1 MTTVPTPPADAAG
14 ASPGASGRVGPAA
27 TPPPADRR
35 RIIFLDVDG
44 TLLEHGSH
52 VSPSTGPAIRAV
64 REAGHL
70 VYLSTGRSASDIHPD
85 VAEIGFDGAV
95 TNSGALVVSG
105 EEVVVDRPLS
115 PAATDRMLTALRSRG
130 IRYFLQTRDA
140 VYASDDMAELMR
152 DYAAALEAREAAG
165 RQVRP
170 EDSLVGL
177 AQRTFPGVEE
187 ADLTRIDKAVFVSD
201 HPEGLDELREDLGDE
216 FLIVPGS
223 MPLPGGSNGEISERE
238 TTKGSAIEL
247 LLAHLGMDAAD
258 AIAVGDSWNDIEMFQ
273 VCGVSVAMGNAQPEL
288 KELADFVTTD
298 VLDDGIAN
306 AFRRLGLV

>member
-1 MTTVPTPPADAAG
+1 MTLPTPPPDTAG
-14 ASPGASGRVGPAA
+14 ASPGASGRVGQAE
-27 TPPPADRR
+27 TSGRSDRR

-105 EEVVVDRPLS
+105 GQVVVDRPLS

-165 RQVRP
+165 QQVRP

-177 AQRTFPGVEE
+177 AQRRFPSVDE

-247 LLAHLGMDAAD
+247 LLAHLGMHADD

-306 AFRRLGLV
+306 ALRRLGLI

>member
-1 MTTVPTPPADAAG
+1 MTTDAPTPPR
-14 ASPGASGRVGPAA
+14 S
-27 TPPPADRR
+27 DRR
-35 RIIFLDVDG
+35 RIVFLDVDG
-44 TLLEHGSH
+44 TILEHGSH

-64 REAGHL
+64 RAAGHL
-70 VYLSTGRSASDIHPD
+70 VYLSTGRSAADIHPN
-85 VAEIGFDGAV
+85 VAETGFDGAV
-95 TNSGALVVSG
+95 TNSGALVVSDG
-105 EEVVVDRPLS
+105 EVIVDRPLS
-115 PAATDRMLTALRSRG
+115 PAATDRMLTAMRSRG

-140 VYASDDMAELMR
+140 VYASDGMAQLMR
-152 DYAAALEAREAAG
+152 DYAAALDARAAAG
-165 RQVRP
+165 KEVRP

-177 AQRTFPGVEE
+177 AQRTFPSVDE

-201 HPEGLDELREDLGDE
+201 HPEGLEELREDLGDE

-223 MPLPGGSNGEISERE
+223 MPLPGGSNGEISERG

-247 LLAHLGMDAAD
+247 LLAHLGMHADD

-306 AFRRLGLV
+306 AFRRLGLI

>member
-1 MTTVPTPPADAAG
+1 MTTDAPTPPR
-14 ASPGASGRVGPAA
+14 S
-27 TPPPADRR
+27 DRR
-35 RIIFLDVDG
+35 RIVFLDVDG
-44 TLLEHGSH
+44 TILEHGSH

-64 REAGHL
+64 RAAGHL
-70 VYLSTGRSASDIHPD
+70 VYLSTGRSAADIHPN

-95 TNSGALVVSG
+95 TNSGALVVSDG
-105 EEVVVDRPLS
+105 EVIVDRPLS
-115 PAATDRMLTALRSRG
+115 PAATDRMLTAMRSRG

-140 VYASDDMAELMR
+140 VYASDGMAQLMR
-152 DYAAALEAREAAG
+152 EYAAALDARAAAG
-165 RQVRP
+165 KEVRP

-177 AQRTFPGVEE
+177 AQRTFPSVDE

-201 HPEGLDELREDLGDE
+201 HPEGLEELREDLGDE

-223 MPLPGGSNGEISERE
+223 MPLPGGSNGEISERG

-247 LLAHLGMDAAD
+247 LLAHLGLDAAD
-258 AIAVGDSWNDIEMFQ
+258 AVAVGDSWNDIEMFE
-273 VCGVSVAMGNAQPEL
+273 VCGVSVAMGNARPEL

-306 AFRRLGLV
+306 AFRRLGLI

>member
-1 MTTVPTPPADAAG
+1 MTTVPTPPPDAAG

-27 TPPPADRR
+27 TPPPAGRR

-247 LLAHLGMDAAD
+247 LLAHLGMDATD
-258 AIAVGDSWNDIEMFQ
+258 AVAVGDSWNDIEMFQ

-306 AFRRLGLV
+306 AFRRLGLI

>member
-1 MTTVPTPPADAAG
+1 MTTVPTPPPDAAG

-27 TPPPADRR
+27 APPPAGRR

-258 AIAVGDSWNDIEMFQ
+258 AIAVGDSWNDIEMFH

-306 AFRRLGLV
+306 AFRRLGLI

>member
-1 MTTVPTPPADAAG
+1 MRPSTSSGTAT
-14 ASPGASGRVGPAA
+14 SPGTGAGSGMQSG
-27 TPPPADRR
+27 RR

-44 TLLEHGSH
+44 TILEHGSH
-52 VSPSTGPAIRAV
+52 ISPSTPGAV
-64 REAGHL
+64 RAARAAGHL
-70 VYLSTGRSASDIHPD
+70 VYLSTGRSAADIHPV

-95 TNSGALVVSG
+95 TNSGALVTSG
-105 EEVVVDRPLS
+105 GEVVVERPLS
-115 PAATDRMLTALRSRG
+115 PEATDRMLTAMRSRG
-130 IRYFLQTRDA
+130 IRYFLQARDG

-152 DYAAALEAREAAG
+152 DYAAALEAREQAG
-165 RQVRP
+165 GQVRP

-187 ADLTRIDKAVFVSD
+187 ADLSRIDKAVFVSD
-201 HPEGLDELREDLGDE
+201 HEEGIDELRADLGDE

-223 MPLPGGSNGEISERE
+223 MPLPGGSNGEISERD

-258 AIAVGDSWNDIEMFQ
+258 AVAVGDSWNDIEMFQ
-273 VCGVSVAMGNAQPEL
+273 VCGVAVAMGNARPEL
-288 KELADFVTTD
+288 KELADLVTTD

-306 AFRRLGLV
+306 AFRRLGLI